1 MIKLEGVSKSYQ
13 KKRIFSNIH
22 MKIKRGEL
30 TIVCGK
36 SGIGKTTLLEMLA
49 GLRGLDTGRYL
60 YCEQNVPFDDDEKM
74 SAFRNAHIGYM
85 VQDFALIEDY
95 TVLEN
100 LLLPSL
106 YSKTHSREQVEVK
119 AMELANRFDVMEIL
133 DEKVKNISG
142 GQKQRIS
149 LIRSLILNP
158 AIILADEPT
167 SNLDSENFHLVVN
180 LFQELRNEG
189 KIILISTHD
198 ERLFEV
204 ADTLYCIKNE
214 QLDKIR

>member
-22 MKIKRGEL
+22 MEIKRGEL

-204 ADTLYCIKNE
+204 ADTL
-214 QLDKIR
+214 